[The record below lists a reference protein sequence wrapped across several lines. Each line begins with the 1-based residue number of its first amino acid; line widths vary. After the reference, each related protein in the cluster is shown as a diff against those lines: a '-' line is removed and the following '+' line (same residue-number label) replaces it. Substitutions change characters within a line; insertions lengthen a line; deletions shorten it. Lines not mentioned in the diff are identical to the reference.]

1 MVPGKAARIVSKMD
15 RRRSRHARCYLRTHA
30 PSFGSLAIPRH
41 GCRKRPSARD
51 ALTLRRVL
59 ADAEDSA
66 GPHGALVQEWS
77 LDPVRALALS
87 EPPDDQDAV
96 AHLQK
101 GVGEDPR
108 TVPVL
113 VAAEGGPQHGGRAR
127 EDSVEGEALYRG
139 VDPLHARVEV
149 AGRLPRV
156 VLFERLVGCAHRRR
170 ILHEFA
176 RGGQPVP
183 PRASDDHAAR
193 RSRAPARGTT
203 APGTGLES
211 APERMPAKV
220 ARPGP
225 FAARAAI
232 VPERATTAR
241 ALVASLAISL
251 PIISA
256 PPLSVWLSVSR
267 GRVRRGPGAL
277 SPSYLCVLEGAM
289 LRLKR
294 KTLPGSRRSLRATS
308 RSQSSGG
315 EAAFTPS
322 SPAA

>member
-51 ALTLRRVL
+51 ALTLRRVF

-66 GPHGALVQEWS
+66 GSHGALVQERS
-77 LDPVRALALS
+77 LDPARALALS

-108 TVPVL
+108 TVPGRRPRPRG
-113 VAAEGGPQHGGRAR
+113 GGPA
-127 EDSVEGEALYRG
+127 A
-139 VDPLHARVEV
+139 PA
-149 AGRLPRV
+149 
-156 VLFERLVGCAHRRR
+156 
-170 ILHEFA
+170 
-176 RGGQPVP
+176 P
-183 PRASDDHAAR
+183 PRRAG
-193 RSRAPARGTT
+193 APARGTT

-211 APERMPAKV
+211 TPERMPAKV

-241 ALVASLAISL
+241 ALVASLVISL

-277 SPSYLCVLEGAM
+277 SPSYLCVLEG
-289 LRLKR
+289 RC
-294 KTLPGSRRSLRATS
+294 
-308 RSQSSGG
+308 
-315 EAAFTPS
+315 
-322 SPAA
+322 